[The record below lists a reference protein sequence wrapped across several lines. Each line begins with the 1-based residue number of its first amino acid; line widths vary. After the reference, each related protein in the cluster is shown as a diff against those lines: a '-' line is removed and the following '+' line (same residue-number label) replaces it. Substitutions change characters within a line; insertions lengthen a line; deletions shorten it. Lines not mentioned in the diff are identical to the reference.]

1 MENVGS
7 ERVDLLSARS
17 HAISYRAVAVME
29 ISTFLIQVLNGIQF
43 GMLLFL
49 IASGLTLTFGVMGI
63 INLAHGAFFM
73 IGAYLVF
80 QFTRHW
86 GWPLP
91 LAFSSAVAAVVVIGS
106 VVERSVL
113 APLVGRDHLD
123 QVLVTYGLILIFD
136 ELAVVFW
143 GKDVQPAAIPSLLRG
158 SLQFGDIFVYPVYR
172 LALTVAGLLCA
183 LGLYLLVAKTR
194 LGMIVRAG
202 SYDRGMVSAL
212 GINVDPVFALVFGL
226 GAALA
231 ALAGILAAP
240 ILSVSPGMGDKII
253 IIAFVV
259 VVIGGIGSIKGAF
272 VGALLVGL
280 LDSFGKVLFPS
291 VSSLLIYALM
301 AFILVWRPSGLFGK
315 AT

>member
-1 MENVGS
+1 MQF
-7 ERVDLLSARS
+7 
-17 HAISYRAVAVME
+17 
-29 ISTFLIQVLNGIQF
+29 STFLIQILNGVQY

-73 IGAYLVF
+73 VGAYLVF
-80 QFTRHW
+80 QFTRFW

-91 LAFSSAVAAVVVIGS
+91 AAYVAAIAAVVVIGS
-106 VVERSVL
+106 LVEKSAL

-136 ELAVVFW
+136 ELAVILW
-143 GKDVQPAAIPSLLRG
+143 GKDVQPAEIPNWLRG
-158 SLQFGDIFVYPVYR
+158 SIDLGDVFIYPVYR
-172 LALTVAGLLCA
+172 LALAAAGLLCA
-183 LGLYLLVAKTR
+183 FGLYLVVAKTR

-202 SYDRGMVSAL
+202 SHDRSMVSAL
-212 GINVDPVFALVFGL
+212 GINVGPVFALVFGL

-240 ILSVSPGMGDKII
+240 VLSVSPGMGDKII

-280 LDSFGKVLFPS
+280 VDAFGKVLFPTI
-291 VSSLLIYALM
+291 SSLIIYALM
-301 AFILVWRPSGLFGK
+301 AVVLVWRPKGLFGK
-315 AT
+315 AA

>member
-1 MENVGS
+1 MQ
-7 ERVDLLSARS
+7 L
-17 HAISYRAVAVME
+17 
-29 ISTFLIQVLNGIQF
+29 STFLIQVLNGVQY

-80 QFTRHW
+80 QFTRFW
-86 GWPLP
+86 GWPLA
-91 LAFSSAVAAVVVIGS
+91 LAYVAAIAAVVALGA
-106 VVERSVL
+106 VVERTVL
-113 APLVGRDHLD
+113 APLANRDHLD

-136 ELAVVFW
+136 ELAVIQW
-143 GKDVQPAAIPSLLRG
+143 GKDVQPAEIPAFLRG
-158 SLQFGDIFVYPVYR
+158 SVHLTDMIIYPVYR
-172 LALTVAGLLCA
+172 LALAGAGLACA
-183 LGLYLLVAKTR
+183 AGLYLLVARTR

-202 SYDRGMVSAL
+202 SVDRGMVSAL
-212 GINVDPVFALVFGL
+212 GINVAPIFALVFGL

-280 LDSFGKVLFPS
+280 FDSFGKVLFPT
-291 VSSLLIYALM
+291 VSSLVIYALM
-301 AFILVWRPSGLFGK
+301 AFVLVWRPTGLFGK
-315 AT
+315 RA

>member
-1 MENVGS
+1 MQ
-7 ERVDLLSARS
+7 L
-17 HAISYRAVAVME
+17 
-29 ISTFLIQVLNGIQF
+29 STFLIQILNGLQF

-49 IASGLTLTFGVMGI
+49 IASGLTLTFGVMGV

-80 QFTRHW
+80 QFTRFW

-91 LAFSSAVAAVVVIGS
+91 VAYAAAVVTVVVIGS
-106 VVERSVL
+106 VVEKSVL

-123 QVLVTYGLILIFD
+123 QVLLTYGLILIFD
-136 ELAVVFW
+136 ELAVILW
-143 GKDVQPAAIPSLLRG
+143 GKDVQPAEIPLWLRG
-158 SLQFGDIFVYPVYR
+158 NIHLGPMIVYPVCR
-172 LALTVAGLLCA
+172 LALAVAGILCA
-183 LGLYLLVAKTR
+183 VGLYLIVSKTR

-202 SYDRGMVSAL
+202 SHDRSMVSAL
-212 GINVDPVFALVFGL
+212 GINVGPVFAFVFGL

-240 ILSVSPGMGDKII
+240 VLSVSPGMGDKII

-280 LDSFGKVLFPS
+280 FDSFGKMLFPNF
-291 VSSLLIYALM
+291 SSLIIYALM
-301 AFILVWRPSGLFGK
+301 AAILIWRPSGLFGK
-315 AT
+315 TA

>member
-1 MENVGS
+1 MQ
-7 ERVDLLSARS
+7 L
-17 HAISYRAVAVME
+17 
-29 ISTFLIQVLNGIQF
+29 STFLIQVLNGLQY

-49 IASGLTLTFGVMGI
+49 IASGLTLTFGVMGV

-80 QFTRHW
+80 QFTRFW

-91 LAFSSAVAAVVVIGS
+91 LAYAAAVGAVVVIGT
-106 VVERSVL
+106 VVEKSVL

-123 QVLVTYGLILIFD
+123 QVLLTYGLILIFD
-136 ELAVVFW
+136 ELAVILW
-143 GKDVQPAAIPSLLRG
+143 GKDVQPADIPDWLKG
-158 SLQFGDIFVYPVYR
+158 SVNLGPMIVYPVYR
-172 LALTVAGLLCA
+172 LALAVVGALCA
-183 LGLYLLVAKTR
+183 VGLYLVVSKTR

-202 SYDRGMVSAL
+202 SYDRSMVSAL
-212 GINVDPVFALVFGL
+212 GINVGPVFALVFGL

-240 ILSVSPGMGDKII
+240 VLSVSPGMGDKII

-280 LDSFGKVLFPS
+280 FDSFGKVLFPT
-291 VSSLLIYALM
+291 VSSLIIYALM
-301 AFILVWRPSGLFGK
+301 AAILIWRPSGLFGK
-315 AT
+315 AL

>member
-1 MENVGS
+1 MA
-7 ERVDLLSARS
+7 L
-17 HAISYRAVAVME
+17 
-29 ISTFLIQVLNGIQF
+29 STFLIQLLNSLQY

-73 IGAYLVF
+73 IGAYLAF

-91 LAFSSAVAAVVVIGS
+91 LAYVAAVAAVVVLGAC
-106 VVERSVL
+106 VERSIL
-113 APLVGRDHLD
+113 APLANRDHLD
-123 QVLVTYGLILIFD
+123 QVLVTYGLILVLD
-136 ELAVVFW
+136 ELAVIGW
-143 GKDVQPAAIPSLLRG
+143 GKDVQPADMPAFLRG
-158 SLQFGDIFVYPVYR
+158 SINISDLVVYPAYR
-172 LALTVAGLLCA
+172 LVLAGVGLLCA
-183 LGLYLLVAKTR
+183 IGLYLVVSKTR

-202 SYDRGMVSAL
+202 SVDRTMVRAL
-212 GINVDPVFALVFGL
+212 GINVTPIFSLVFGL

-259 VVIGGIGSIKGAF
+259 IVIGGIGSIKGAF
-272 VGALLVGL
+272 VGALLVGFF
-280 LDSFGKVLFPS
+280 DSFGKILFPS
-291 VSSLLIYALM
+291 VSSLVIYALM
-301 AFILVWRPSGLFGK
+301 AAVLIWRPRGLFGT

>member
-1 MENVGS
+1 MQ
-7 ERVDLLSARS
+7 L
-17 HAISYRAVAVME
+17 
-29 ISTFLIQVLNGIQF
+29 STFLIQILNGAQY

-73 IGAYLVF
+73 IGAYLAF
-80 QFTRHW
+80 QFTRFW

-91 LAFSSAVAAVVVIGS
+91 LAYAGAIAAVVLLGAL
-106 VVERSVL
+106 VERTVL
-113 APLVGRDHLD
+113 APLTDRGHLD

-136 ELAVVFW
+136 ELAVIGW
-143 GKDVQPAAIPSLLRG
+143 GKDVQPAEIPAFLRG
-158 SLQFGDIFVYPVYR
+158 SVHFTEMIVYPVYR
-172 LALTVAGLLCA
+172 LALAATGLLCA
-183 LGLYLLVAKTR
+183 IALYLIVAKTR
-194 LGMIVRAG
+194 IGMIVRAG
-202 SYDRGMVSAL
+202 SVDRQMVSAL
-212 GINVDPVFALVFGL
+212 GINVGPIFALVFGL

-280 LDSFGKVLFPS
+280 FDAFGKVFFPNF
-291 VSSLLIYALM
+291 SSLIVYAFM
-301 AFILVWRPSGLFGK
+301 AFVLIWRPTGLFGR
-315 AT
+315 TL

>member
-1 MENVGS
+1 MQF
-7 ERVDLLSARS
+7 
-17 HAISYRAVAVME
+17 
-29 ISTFLIQVLNGIQF
+29 STFLIQVLNGVQY

-80 QFTRHW
+80 QCTRYW

-91 LAFSSAVAAVVVIGS
+91 LAYVSAIAAVVLIGS
-106 VVERSVL
+106 LVERSL
-113 APLVGRDHLD
+113 LSPLVGRDHLE
-123 QVLVTYGLILIFD
+123 QVLITYGLILIFD
-136 ELAVVFW
+136 ELAVIIW
-143 GKDVQPAAIPSLLRG
+143 GKDVQPAEIPALLRG
-158 SLQFGDIFVYPVYR
+158 SLHLSDTLIYPVYR
-172 LALTVAGLLCA
+172 LVLAAVGLLCA
-183 LGLYLLVAKTR
+183 LGLYFAIAKTR

-202 SYDRGMVSAL
+202 SHDRGMVSAL
-212 GINVDPVFALVFGL
+212 GINVAPVFALVFGL

-280 LDSFGKVLFPS
+280 FDSFGKILFPN
-291 VSSLLIYALM
+291 VSSLVIYALM
-301 AFILVWRPSGLFGK
+301 AFILVWRPNGLFGK
-315 AT
+315 TV

>member
-1 MENVGS
+1 MQ
-7 ERVDLLSARS
+7 L
-17 HAISYRAVAVME
+17 
-29 ISTFLIQVLNGIQF
+29 STFLIQLLNGVQY

-49 IASGLTLTFGVMGI
+49 IASGLTLTFGVMGV

-80 QFTRHW
+80 QFASHW

-91 LAFSSAVAAVVVIGS
+91 LAYVAAIGAVVALGTL
-106 VVERSVL
+106 VERSVL
-113 APLVGRDHLD
+113 APLIKRDHLD

-136 ELAVVFW
+136 ELTVILW
-143 GKDVQPAAIPSLLRG
+143 GKDVHPADIPEPLRG
-158 SLQFGDIFVYPVYR
+158 SLHFTDLITYPVYR
-172 LALTVAGLLCA
+172 LALAGAGLVCA
-183 LGLYLLVAKTR
+183 IGLYLLVTKTR

-202 SYDRGMVSAL
+202 SYDRSIVSAL
-212 GINVDPVFALVFGL
+212 GINVAPIFGLVFGL

-240 ILSVSPGMGDKII
+240 VLSVSPGMGDKII

-280 LDSFGKVLFPS
+280 FDSFGKILFS
-291 VSSLLIYALM
+291 TVSSLVIYALM
-301 AFILVWRPSGLFGK
+301 AAVLVWRPDGLFGRT
-315 AT
+315 A

>member
-1 MENVGS
+1 MQF
-7 ERVDLLSARS
+7 
-17 HAISYRAVAVME
+17 
-29 ISTFLIQVLNGIQF
+29 STFLIQILNGLQF

-73 IGAYLVF
+73 IGAYLSF
-80 QFTRHW
+80 QFTRYW

-91 LAFSSAVAAVVVIGS
+91 VAYAAAIGCIVVLGAAV
-106 VVERSVL
+106 ERTVL
-113 APLVGRDHLD
+113 APLANRDHLD

-136 ELAVVFW
+136 ELAVIQW
-143 GKDVQPAAIPSLLRG
+143 GKDVQPADIPTFLRG
-158 SLQFGDIFVYPVYR
+158 SIQFSDTIVYPIYR
-172 LALTVAGLLCA
+172 LALAAVGLLCA
-183 LGLYLLVAKTR
+183 VGLYAVVAKTR
-194 LGMIVRAG
+194 IGMIVRAG

-212 GINVDPVFALVFGL
+212 GINVAPVFAVVFGV

-240 ILSVSPGMGDKII
+240 VLSISPGMGDKII

-280 LDSFGKVLFPS
+280 FDSFGKILFPT
-291 VSSLLIYALM
+291 VSSLIIYALM
-301 AFILVWRPSGLFGK
+301 AFILVWRPNGLFGK
-315 AT
+315 TA

>member
-1 MENVGS
+1 MQ
-7 ERVDLLSARS
+7 L
-17 HAISYRAVAVME
+17 
-29 ISTFLIQVLNGIQF
+29 STFLIQILNGLQF

-49 IASGLTLTFGVMGI
+49 IASGLTLTFGVMGV

-80 QFTRHW
+80 QFTRFW

-91 LAFSSAVAAVVVIGS
+91 AAYAAAVVTVVVIGS
-106 VVERSVL
+106 IVEKSVL

-123 QVLVTYGLILIFD
+123 QVLLTYGLILIFD
-136 ELAVVFW
+136 ELAVILL
-143 GKDVQPAAIPSLLRG
+143 GKDVQPAEIPLWLRG
-158 SLQFGDIFVYPVYR
+158 NINLGPMIVYPVYR
-172 LALTVAGLLCA
+172 LALAVAGILCA
-183 LGLYLLVAKTR
+183 VGLYLIVSKTR

-202 SYDRGMVSAL
+202 SHDRSMVSAL
-212 GINVDPVFALVFGL
+212 GINVGPVFAFVFGL

-240 ILSVSPGMGDKII
+240 VLSVSPGMGDKII

-280 LDSFGKVLFPS
+280 FDSFGKMLFPNF
-291 VSSLLIYALM
+291 SSLIIYALM
-301 AFILVWRPSGLFGK
+301 AAILIWRPSGLFGK
-315 AT
+315 TA

>member
-1 MENVGS
+1 MQ
-7 ERVDLLSARS
+7 L
-17 HAISYRAVAVME
+17 
-29 ISTFLIQVLNGIQF
+29 STFLIQLLNGVQY

-49 IASGLTLTFGVMGI
+49 IASGLTLTFGVMGV

-73 IGAYLVF
+73 IGAYLAF
-80 QFTRHW
+80 QFIRHW

-91 LAFSSAVAAVVVIGS
+91 LAYVAAIAAVVALGTF
-106 VVERSVL
+106 VERSVL
-113 APLVGRDHLD
+113 APLTNRDHLD

-136 ELAVVFW
+136 ELAVMLW
-143 GKDVQPAAIPSLLRG
+143 GKDVHPADIPEALRG
-158 SLQFGDIFVYPVYR
+158 SVQFSDLITYPVYR
-172 LALTVAGLLCA
+172 LALAGAGLVCA
-183 LGLYLLVAKTR
+183 VGLYFLVTKTR

-202 SYDRGMVSAL
+202 SHDRGMVSAL
-212 GINVDPVFALVFGL
+212 GINVAPIFGLVFGV

-240 ILSVSPGMGDKII
+240 VLSVSPGMGDKII

-280 LDSFGKVLFPS
+280 FDSFGKILFPT
-291 VSSLLIYALM
+291 VSSLVIYALM
-301 AFILVWRPSGLFGK
+301 AAVLVWRPNGLFGRT
-315 AT
+315 A

>member
-1 MENVGS
+1 MQ
-7 ERVDLLSARS
+7 L
-17 HAISYRAVAVME
+17 
-29 ISTFLIQVLNGIQF
+29 STFLIQILNGLQF

-49 IASGLTLTFGVMGI
+49 IASGLTLTFGVMGV

-80 QFTRHW
+80 QFTRFW

-91 LAFSSAVAAVVVIGS
+91 AAYAAAVVTVVVIGS
-106 VVERSVL
+106 IVEKSVL

-123 QVLVTYGLILIFD
+123 QVLLTYGLILIFD
-136 ELAVVFW
+136 ELAVILW
-143 GKDVQPAAIPSLLRG
+143 GKDVQPAEIPLWLRG
-158 SLQFGDIFVYPVYR
+158 NINLGPMIVYPVYR
-172 LALTVAGLLCA
+172 LALAVAGILCA
-183 LGLYLLVAKTR
+183 VGLYLIVSKTR

-202 SYDRGMVSAL
+202 SHDRSMVSAL
-212 GINVDPVFALVFGL
+212 GINVGPVFAFVFGL

-240 ILSVSPGMGDKII
+240 VLSVSPGMGDKII

-280 LDSFGKVLFPS
+280 FDSFGKMLFPNF
-291 VSSLLIYALM
+291 SSLIIYALM
-301 AFILVWRPSGLFGK
+301 AAILIWRPSGLFGK
-315 AT
+315 TA

>member
-1 MENVGS
+1 MQ
-7 ERVDLLSARS
+7 L
-17 HAISYRAVAVME
+17 
-29 ISTFLIQVLNGIQF
+29 STFLIQLLNSVQY

-73 IGAYLVF
+73 IGAYLAF
-80 QFTRHW
+80 QFTRFW

-91 LAFSSAVAAVVVIGS
+91 AAYAGAVLAVVVLGAC
-106 VVERSVL
+106 VERTIL
-113 APLVGRDHLD
+113 APLANRDHLD

-136 ELAVVFW
+136 ELAVIGW
-143 GKDVQPAAIPSLLRG
+143 GKDVLPAEIPALLRG
-158 SLQFGDIFVYPVYR
+158 SVQLGDMVVYPVYR
-172 LALTVAGLLCA
+172 LVLAGVGLLCA
-183 LGLYLLVAKTR
+183 VGLYLIVAKTR

-202 SYDRGMVSAL
+202 SFDRSMVRAL
-212 GINVDPVFALVFGL
+212 GINVSPIFSMVFGL

-231 ALAGILAAP
+231 ALAGVLAAP

-280 LDSFGKVLFPS
+280 FNSFGKILFPT
-291 VSSLLIYALM
+291 VSSLIIYALM
-301 AFILVWRPSGLFGK
+301 AAVLVWRPHGLFGK
-315 AT
+315 TA